1 MTPQQL
7 WLDFL
12 RFLLRHDFWVRL
24 GVTAVLALAA
34 VFGTRLYR
42 KLIGAVLGRLRK
54 HMPAWLGI
62 VLNGFS
68 EPMVLMLRCG
78 LLYLAVVACPLPL
91 TTAEVLR
98 LVQPFFGAALLLLL
112 AWGFW
117 RSEALCGLLLG
128 SAQSKLDHEDDKTI
142 VRFFEKIYRAVIL
155 GVAALAVL
163 ENFGIPVAG
172 LLAGAGVAGL
182 AVSLAAQ
189 STLSSLIAGI
199 TLVIERPF
207 RIGDYVTLGTLEGT
221 VQQIS
226 LRSTQLRTP
235 DNCLITVEN
244 SKVCAEYI
252 QNATERDSRLWNF
265 VIGVTYDTTRAQLE
279 ALCAGLAELCRAD
292 PAVRPETVHV
302 AVAAFNASSI
312 DIDVRL
318 YCTALGLA
326 EFREM
331 KTRLN
336 LQIMGLME
344 REGCGFAPRPAST
357 SKKPRRRQAMPNIL
371 LVEDDDALSEGIA
384 LALRAQGTVR
394 RCPTL
399 AEAREALGRAGF
411 DLMILDINLP
421 DGSGLALLRERPA
434 GDRTPVLVLTA
445 NDLEID
451 IVNGLEAG
459 ADDYVTK
466 PFSLAVLRA
475 RVTALLRRCEGKPA
489 GEIYETGGLRLDFTA
504 GRFEKNGTPIELS
517 RREQALLRL
526 LVANAGNTLPRA
538 LLLDRV
544 WGDDFVEENALS
556 VAVKRLRDKLE
567 DDPARPVRLRTVYGI
582 GYRWEAAP

>member
-344 REGCGFAPRPAST
+344 HEGCGFAFPST
-357 SKKPRRRQAMPNIL
+357 SVYLEK
-371 LVEDDDALSEGIA
+371 
-384 LALRAQGTVR
+384 
-394 RCPTL
+394 
-399 AEAREALGRAGF
+399 
-411 DLMILDINLP
+411 
-421 DGSGLALLRERPA
+421 
-434 GDRTPVLVLTA
+434 TPQ
-445 NDLEID
+445 
-451 IVNGLEAG
+451 EAG
-459 ADDYVTK
+459 HA
-466 PFSLAVLRA
+466 
-475 RVTALLRRCEGKPA
+475 EH
-489 GEIYETGGLRLDFTA
+489 
-504 GRFEKNGTPIELS
+504 
-517 RREQALLRL
+517 
-526 LVANAGNTLPRA
+526 
-538 LLLDRV
+538 
-544 WGDDFVEENALS
+544 
-556 VAVKRLRDKLE
+556 
-567 DDPARPVRLRTVYGI
+567 PAR
-582 GYRWEAAP
+582 

>member
-1 MTPQQL
+1 
-7 WLDFL
+7 
-12 RFLLRHDFWVRL
+12 
-24 GVTAVLALAA
+24 
-34 VFGTRLYR
+34 
-42 KLIGAVLGRLRK
+42 
-54 HMPAWLGI
+54 
-62 VLNGFS
+62 
-68 EPMVLMLRCG
+68 
-78 LLYLAVVACPLPL
+78 
-91 TTAEVLR
+91 
-98 LVQPFFGAALLLLL
+98 
-112 AWGFW
+112 
-117 RSEALCGLLLG
+117 
-128 SAQSKLDHEDDKTI
+128 
-142 VRFFEKIYRAVIL
+142 
-155 GVAALAVL
+155 
-163 ENFGIPVAG
+163 
-172 LLAGAGVAGL
+172 
-182 AVSLAAQ
+182 
-189 STLSSLIAGI
+189 
-199 TLVIERPF
+199 
-207 RIGDYVTLGTLEGT
+207 
-221 VQQIS
+221 
-226 LRSTQLRTP
+226 
-235 DNCLITVEN
+235 
-244 SKVCAEYI
+244 
-252 QNATERDSRLWNF
+252 
-265 VIGVTYDTTRAQLE
+265 
-279 ALCAGLAELCRAD
+279 
-292 PAVRPETVHV
+292 
-302 AVAAFNASSI
+302 
-312 DIDVRL
+312 
-318 YCTALGLA
+318 
-326 EFREM
+326 
-331 KTRLN
+331 
-336 LQIMGLME
+336 
-344 REGCGFAPRPAST
+344 
-357 SKKPRRRQAMPNIL
+357 MPNIL

-399 AEAREALGRAGF
+399 AEARKALELAGF

-504 GRFEKNGTPIELS
+504 GRFEKNGKPIELS

>member
-1 MTPQQL
+1 
-7 WLDFL
+7 
-12 RFLLRHDFWVRL
+12 
-24 GVTAVLALAA
+24 
-34 VFGTRLYR
+34 
-42 KLIGAVLGRLRK
+42 
-54 HMPAWLGI
+54 
-62 VLNGFS
+62 
-68 EPMVLMLRCG
+68 
-78 LLYLAVVACPLPL
+78 
-91 TTAEVLR
+91 
-98 LVQPFFGAALLLLL
+98 
-112 AWGFW
+112 
-117 RSEALCGLLLG
+117 
-128 SAQSKLDHEDDKTI
+128 
-142 VRFFEKIYRAVIL
+142 
-155 GVAALAVL
+155 
-163 ENFGIPVAG
+163 
-172 LLAGAGVAGL
+172 
-182 AVSLAAQ
+182 
-189 STLSSLIAGI
+189 
-199 TLVIERPF
+199 
-207 RIGDYVTLGTLEGT
+207 
-221 VQQIS
+221 
-226 LRSTQLRTP
+226 
-235 DNCLITVEN
+235 
-244 SKVCAEYI
+244 
-252 QNATERDSRLWNF
+252 
-265 VIGVTYDTTRAQLE
+265 
-279 ALCAGLAELCRAD
+279 
-292 PAVRPETVHV
+292 
-302 AVAAFNASSI
+302 
-312 DIDVRL
+312 
-318 YCTALGLA
+318 
-326 EFREM
+326 
-331 KTRLN
+331 
-336 LQIMGLME
+336 
-344 REGCGFAPRPAST
+344 
-357 SKKPRRRQAMPNIL
+357 MPNIL

-475 RVTALLRRCEGKPA
+475 RVTALLRRCERKPA

>member
-1 MTPQQL
+1 M
-7 WLDFL
+7 
-12 RFLLRHDFWVRL
+12 
-24 GVTAVLALAA
+24 
-34 VFGTRLYR
+34 
-42 KLIGAVLGRLRK
+42 
-54 HMPAWLGI
+54 
-62 VLNGFS
+62 S
-68 EPMVLMLRCG
+68 
-78 LLYLAVVACPLPL
+78 
-91 TTAEVLR
+91 
-98 LVQPFFGAALLLLL
+98 
-112 AWGFW
+112 
-117 RSEALCGLLLG
+117 
-128 SAQSKLDHEDDKTI
+128 
-142 VRFFEKIYRAVIL
+142 
-155 GVAALAVL
+155 
-163 ENFGIPVAG
+163 
-172 LLAGAGVAGL
+172 
-182 AVSLAAQ
+182 
-189 STLSSLIAGI
+189 
-199 TLVIERPF
+199 
-207 RIGDYVTLGTLEGT
+207 
-221 VQQIS
+221 
-226 LRSTQLRTP
+226 
-235 DNCLITVEN
+235 
-244 SKVCAEYI
+244 
-252 QNATERDSRLWNF
+252 
-265 VIGVTYDTTRAQLE
+265 
-279 ALCAGLAELCRAD
+279 
-292 PAVRPETVHV
+292 
-302 AVAAFNASSI
+302 
-312 DIDVRL
+312 
-318 YCTALGLA
+318 
-326 EFREM
+326 
-331 KTRLN
+331 
-336 LQIMGLME
+336 
-344 REGCGFAPRPAST
+344 
-357 SKKPRRRQAMPNIL
+357 NIL

-399 AEAREALGRAGF
+399 AEARKALGRAGF

-421 DGSGLALLRERPA
+421 DGSGLALLRERSA
-434 GDRTPVLVLTA
+434 GFRTPVLVLTA

>member
-1 MTPQQL
+1 
-7 WLDFL
+7 
-12 RFLLRHDFWVRL
+12 
-24 GVTAVLALAA
+24 
-34 VFGTRLYR
+34 
-42 KLIGAVLGRLRK
+42 
-54 HMPAWLGI
+54 
-62 VLNGFS
+62 
-68 EPMVLMLRCG
+68 
-78 LLYLAVVACPLPL
+78 
-91 TTAEVLR
+91 
-98 LVQPFFGAALLLLL
+98 
-112 AWGFW
+112 
-117 RSEALCGLLLG
+117 
-128 SAQSKLDHEDDKTI
+128 
-142 VRFFEKIYRAVIL
+142 
-155 GVAALAVL
+155 
-163 ENFGIPVAG
+163 
-172 LLAGAGVAGL
+172 
-182 AVSLAAQ
+182 
-189 STLSSLIAGI
+189 
-199 TLVIERPF
+199 
-207 RIGDYVTLGTLEGT
+207 
-221 VQQIS
+221 
-226 LRSTQLRTP
+226 
-235 DNCLITVEN
+235 
-244 SKVCAEYI
+244 
-252 QNATERDSRLWNF
+252 
-265 VIGVTYDTTRAQLE
+265 
-279 ALCAGLAELCRAD
+279 
-292 PAVRPETVHV
+292 
-302 AVAAFNASSI
+302 
-312 DIDVRL
+312 
-318 YCTALGLA
+318 
-326 EFREM
+326 
-331 KTRLN
+331 
-336 LQIMGLME
+336 
-344 REGCGFAPRPAST
+344 
-357 SKKPRRRQAMPNIL
+357 MPNIL

-399 AEAREALGRAGF
+399 AKARETLGRAGF

-504 GRFEKNGTPIELS
+504 GRFEKNGKPIELS

>member
-1 MTPQQL
+1 
-7 WLDFL
+7 
-12 RFLLRHDFWVRL
+12 
-24 GVTAVLALAA
+24 
-34 VFGTRLYR
+34 
-42 KLIGAVLGRLRK
+42 
-54 HMPAWLGI
+54 
-62 VLNGFS
+62 
-68 EPMVLMLRCG
+68 
-78 LLYLAVVACPLPL
+78 
-91 TTAEVLR
+91 
-98 LVQPFFGAALLLLL
+98 
-112 AWGFW
+112 
-117 RSEALCGLLLG
+117 
-128 SAQSKLDHEDDKTI
+128 
-142 VRFFEKIYRAVIL
+142 
-155 GVAALAVL
+155 
-163 ENFGIPVAG
+163 
-172 LLAGAGVAGL
+172 
-182 AVSLAAQ
+182 
-189 STLSSLIAGI
+189 
-199 TLVIERPF
+199 
-207 RIGDYVTLGTLEGT
+207 
-221 VQQIS
+221 
-226 LRSTQLRTP
+226 
-235 DNCLITVEN
+235 
-244 SKVCAEYI
+244 
-252 QNATERDSRLWNF
+252 
-265 VIGVTYDTTRAQLE
+265 
-279 ALCAGLAELCRAD
+279 
-292 PAVRPETVHV
+292 
-302 AVAAFNASSI
+302 
-312 DIDVRL
+312 
-318 YCTALGLA
+318 
-326 EFREM
+326 
-331 KTRLN
+331 
-336 LQIMGLME
+336 
-344 REGCGFAPRPAST
+344 
-357 SKKPRRRQAMPNIL
+357 MPNIL

-399 AEAREALGRAGF
+399 AEARKALGRAGF

-434 GDRTPVLVLTA
+434 GFRTPVLVLTA

-489 GEIYETGGLRLDFTA
+489 GEIYETDGLRLDFTA

>member
-1 MTPQQL
+1 
-7 WLDFL
+7 
-12 RFLLRHDFWVRL
+12 
-24 GVTAVLALAA
+24 
-34 VFGTRLYR
+34 
-42 KLIGAVLGRLRK
+42 
-54 HMPAWLGI
+54 
-62 VLNGFS
+62 
-68 EPMVLMLRCG
+68 
-78 LLYLAVVACPLPL
+78 
-91 TTAEVLR
+91 
-98 LVQPFFGAALLLLL
+98 
-112 AWGFW
+112 
-117 RSEALCGLLLG
+117 
-128 SAQSKLDHEDDKTI
+128 
-142 VRFFEKIYRAVIL
+142 
-155 GVAALAVL
+155 
-163 ENFGIPVAG
+163 
-172 LLAGAGVAGL
+172 
-182 AVSLAAQ
+182 
-189 STLSSLIAGI
+189 
-199 TLVIERPF
+199 
-207 RIGDYVTLGTLEGT
+207 
-221 VQQIS
+221 
-226 LRSTQLRTP
+226 
-235 DNCLITVEN
+235 
-244 SKVCAEYI
+244 
-252 QNATERDSRLWNF
+252 
-265 VIGVTYDTTRAQLE
+265 
-279 ALCAGLAELCRAD
+279 
-292 PAVRPETVHV
+292 
-302 AVAAFNASSI
+302 
-312 DIDVRL
+312 
-318 YCTALGLA
+318 
-326 EFREM
+326 
-331 KTRLN
+331 
-336 LQIMGLME
+336 
-344 REGCGFAPRPAST
+344 
-357 SKKPRRRQAMPNIL
+357 MPNIL

-399 AEAREALGRAGF
+399 AEARKALGLAGF

>member
-1 MTPQQL
+1 
-7 WLDFL
+7 
-12 RFLLRHDFWVRL
+12 
-24 GVTAVLALAA
+24 
-34 VFGTRLYR
+34 
-42 KLIGAVLGRLRK
+42 
-54 HMPAWLGI
+54 
-62 VLNGFS
+62 
-68 EPMVLMLRCG
+68 
-78 LLYLAVVACPLPL
+78 
-91 TTAEVLR
+91 
-98 LVQPFFGAALLLLL
+98 
-112 AWGFW
+112 
-117 RSEALCGLLLG
+117 
-128 SAQSKLDHEDDKTI
+128 
-142 VRFFEKIYRAVIL
+142 
-155 GVAALAVL
+155 
-163 ENFGIPVAG
+163 
-172 LLAGAGVAGL
+172 
-182 AVSLAAQ
+182 
-189 STLSSLIAGI
+189 
-199 TLVIERPF
+199 
-207 RIGDYVTLGTLEGT
+207 
-221 VQQIS
+221 
-226 LRSTQLRTP
+226 
-235 DNCLITVEN
+235 
-244 SKVCAEYI
+244 
-252 QNATERDSRLWNF
+252 
-265 VIGVTYDTTRAQLE
+265 
-279 ALCAGLAELCRAD
+279 
-292 PAVRPETVHV
+292 
-302 AVAAFNASSI
+302 
-312 DIDVRL
+312 
-318 YCTALGLA
+318 
-326 EFREM
+326 
-331 KTRLN
+331 
-336 LQIMGLME
+336 
-344 REGCGFAPRPAST
+344 
-357 SKKPRRRQAMPNIL
+357 MPNIL

-399 AEAREALGRAGF
+399 AEARKALGRAGF

-504 GRFEKNGTPIELS
+504 GRFEKNGKPIELS

>member
-1 MTPQQL
+1 
-7 WLDFL
+7 
-12 RFLLRHDFWVRL
+12 
-24 GVTAVLALAA
+24 
-34 VFGTRLYR
+34 
-42 KLIGAVLGRLRK
+42 
-54 HMPAWLGI
+54 
-62 VLNGFS
+62 
-68 EPMVLMLRCG
+68 
-78 LLYLAVVACPLPL
+78 
-91 TTAEVLR
+91 
-98 LVQPFFGAALLLLL
+98 
-112 AWGFW
+112 
-117 RSEALCGLLLG
+117 
-128 SAQSKLDHEDDKTI
+128 
-142 VRFFEKIYRAVIL
+142 
-155 GVAALAVL
+155 
-163 ENFGIPVAG
+163 
-172 LLAGAGVAGL
+172 
-182 AVSLAAQ
+182 
-189 STLSSLIAGI
+189 
-199 TLVIERPF
+199 
-207 RIGDYVTLGTLEGT
+207 
-221 VQQIS
+221 
-226 LRSTQLRTP
+226 
-235 DNCLITVEN
+235 
-244 SKVCAEYI
+244 
-252 QNATERDSRLWNF
+252 
-265 VIGVTYDTTRAQLE
+265 
-279 ALCAGLAELCRAD
+279 
-292 PAVRPETVHV
+292 
-302 AVAAFNASSI
+302 
-312 DIDVRL
+312 
-318 YCTALGLA
+318 
-326 EFREM
+326 
-331 KTRLN
+331 
-336 LQIMGLME
+336 
-344 REGCGFAPRPAST
+344 
-357 SKKPRRRQAMPNIL
+357 MPNIL

-394 RCPTL
+394 RCSTL
-399 AEAREALGRAGF
+399 AEARKALGRAGF

-434 GDRTPVLVLTA
+434 GFRTPVLVLTA

>member
-1 MTPQQL
+1 
-7 WLDFL
+7 
-12 RFLLRHDFWVRL
+12 
-24 GVTAVLALAA
+24 
-34 VFGTRLYR
+34 
-42 KLIGAVLGRLRK
+42 
-54 HMPAWLGI
+54 
-62 VLNGFS
+62 
-68 EPMVLMLRCG
+68 
-78 LLYLAVVACPLPL
+78 
-91 TTAEVLR
+91 
-98 LVQPFFGAALLLLL
+98 
-112 AWGFW
+112 
-117 RSEALCGLLLG
+117 
-128 SAQSKLDHEDDKTI
+128 
-142 VRFFEKIYRAVIL
+142 
-155 GVAALAVL
+155 
-163 ENFGIPVAG
+163 
-172 LLAGAGVAGL
+172 
-182 AVSLAAQ
+182 
-189 STLSSLIAGI
+189 
-199 TLVIERPF
+199 
-207 RIGDYVTLGTLEGT
+207 
-221 VQQIS
+221 
-226 LRSTQLRTP
+226 
-235 DNCLITVEN
+235 
-244 SKVCAEYI
+244 
-252 QNATERDSRLWNF
+252 
-265 VIGVTYDTTRAQLE
+265 
-279 ALCAGLAELCRAD
+279 
-292 PAVRPETVHV
+292 
-302 AVAAFNASSI
+302 
-312 DIDVRL
+312 
-318 YCTALGLA
+318 
-326 EFREM
+326 
-331 KTRLN
+331 
-336 LQIMGLME
+336 
-344 REGCGFAPRPAST
+344 
-357 SKKPRRRQAMPNIL
+357 MPNIL

-399 AEAREALGRAGF
+399 AEARKALGLAGF

-567 DDPARPVRLRTVYGI
+567 DDPARPMRLRTVYGI

>member
-1 MTPQQL
+1 
-7 WLDFL
+7 
-12 RFLLRHDFWVRL
+12 
-24 GVTAVLALAA
+24 
-34 VFGTRLYR
+34 
-42 KLIGAVLGRLRK
+42 
-54 HMPAWLGI
+54 
-62 VLNGFS
+62 
-68 EPMVLMLRCG
+68 
-78 LLYLAVVACPLPL
+78 
-91 TTAEVLR
+91 
-98 LVQPFFGAALLLLL
+98 
-112 AWGFW
+112 
-117 RSEALCGLLLG
+117 
-128 SAQSKLDHEDDKTI
+128 
-142 VRFFEKIYRAVIL
+142 
-155 GVAALAVL
+155 
-163 ENFGIPVAG
+163 
-172 LLAGAGVAGL
+172 
-182 AVSLAAQ
+182 
-189 STLSSLIAGI
+189 
-199 TLVIERPF
+199 
-207 RIGDYVTLGTLEGT
+207 
-221 VQQIS
+221 
-226 LRSTQLRTP
+226 
-235 DNCLITVEN
+235 
-244 SKVCAEYI
+244 
-252 QNATERDSRLWNF
+252 
-265 VIGVTYDTTRAQLE
+265 
-279 ALCAGLAELCRAD
+279 
-292 PAVRPETVHV
+292 
-302 AVAAFNASSI
+302 
-312 DIDVRL
+312 
-318 YCTALGLA
+318 
-326 EFREM
+326 
-331 KTRLN
+331 
-336 LQIMGLME
+336 
-344 REGCGFAPRPAST
+344 
-357 SKKPRRRQAMPNIL
+357 MPNIL

-394 RCPTL
+394 RCHTL
-399 AEAREALGRAGF
+399 AEARKALGRAGF

>member
-1 MTPQQL
+1 
-7 WLDFL
+7 
-12 RFLLRHDFWVRL
+12 
-24 GVTAVLALAA
+24 
-34 VFGTRLYR
+34 
-42 KLIGAVLGRLRK
+42 
-54 HMPAWLGI
+54 
-62 VLNGFS
+62 
-68 EPMVLMLRCG
+68 
-78 LLYLAVVACPLPL
+78 
-91 TTAEVLR
+91 
-98 LVQPFFGAALLLLL
+98 
-112 AWGFW
+112 
-117 RSEALCGLLLG
+117 
-128 SAQSKLDHEDDKTI
+128 
-142 VRFFEKIYRAVIL
+142 
-155 GVAALAVL
+155 
-163 ENFGIPVAG
+163 
-172 LLAGAGVAGL
+172 
-182 AVSLAAQ
+182 
-189 STLSSLIAGI
+189 
-199 TLVIERPF
+199 
-207 RIGDYVTLGTLEGT
+207 
-221 VQQIS
+221 
-226 LRSTQLRTP
+226 
-235 DNCLITVEN
+235 
-244 SKVCAEYI
+244 
-252 QNATERDSRLWNF
+252 
-265 VIGVTYDTTRAQLE
+265 
-279 ALCAGLAELCRAD
+279 
-292 PAVRPETVHV
+292 
-302 AVAAFNASSI
+302 
-312 DIDVRL
+312 
-318 YCTALGLA
+318 
-326 EFREM
+326 
-331 KTRLN
+331 
-336 LQIMGLME
+336 
-344 REGCGFAPRPAST
+344 
-357 SKKPRRRQAMPNIL
+357 MPNIL
-371 LVEDDDALSEGIA
+371 LVEDDAALSEGIA

-399 AEAREALGRAGF
+399 AKARETLGRAGF

-434 GDRTPVLVLTA
+434 GFRTPVLVLTA

>member
-1 MTPQQL
+1 
-7 WLDFL
+7 
-12 RFLLRHDFWVRL
+12 
-24 GVTAVLALAA
+24 
-34 VFGTRLYR
+34 
-42 KLIGAVLGRLRK
+42 
-54 HMPAWLGI
+54 
-62 VLNGFS
+62 
-68 EPMVLMLRCG
+68 
-78 LLYLAVVACPLPL
+78 
-91 TTAEVLR
+91 
-98 LVQPFFGAALLLLL
+98 
-112 AWGFW
+112 
-117 RSEALCGLLLG
+117 
-128 SAQSKLDHEDDKTI
+128 
-142 VRFFEKIYRAVIL
+142 
-155 GVAALAVL
+155 
-163 ENFGIPVAG
+163 
-172 LLAGAGVAGL
+172 
-182 AVSLAAQ
+182 
-189 STLSSLIAGI
+189 
-199 TLVIERPF
+199 
-207 RIGDYVTLGTLEGT
+207 
-221 VQQIS
+221 
-226 LRSTQLRTP
+226 
-235 DNCLITVEN
+235 
-244 SKVCAEYI
+244 
-252 QNATERDSRLWNF
+252 
-265 VIGVTYDTTRAQLE
+265 
-279 ALCAGLAELCRAD
+279 
-292 PAVRPETVHV
+292 
-302 AVAAFNASSI
+302 
-312 DIDVRL
+312 
-318 YCTALGLA
+318 
-326 EFREM
+326 
-331 KTRLN
+331 
-336 LQIMGLME
+336 
-344 REGCGFAPRPAST
+344 
-357 SKKPRRRQAMPNIL
+357 MPNIL
-371 LVEDDDALSEGIA
+371 LVEDDAALSEGIA

-394 RCPTL
+394 CCPTL

-434 GDRTPVLVLTA
+434 GFRTPVLVLTA

>member
-1 MTPQQL
+1 
-7 WLDFL
+7 
-12 RFLLRHDFWVRL
+12 
-24 GVTAVLALAA
+24 
-34 VFGTRLYR
+34 
-42 KLIGAVLGRLRK
+42 
-54 HMPAWLGI
+54 
-62 VLNGFS
+62 
-68 EPMVLMLRCG
+68 
-78 LLYLAVVACPLPL
+78 
-91 TTAEVLR
+91 
-98 LVQPFFGAALLLLL
+98 
-112 AWGFW
+112 
-117 RSEALCGLLLG
+117 
-128 SAQSKLDHEDDKTI
+128 
-142 VRFFEKIYRAVIL
+142 
-155 GVAALAVL
+155 
-163 ENFGIPVAG
+163 
-172 LLAGAGVAGL
+172 
-182 AVSLAAQ
+182 
-189 STLSSLIAGI
+189 
-199 TLVIERPF
+199 
-207 RIGDYVTLGTLEGT
+207 
-221 VQQIS
+221 
-226 LRSTQLRTP
+226 
-235 DNCLITVEN
+235 
-244 SKVCAEYI
+244 
-252 QNATERDSRLWNF
+252 
-265 VIGVTYDTTRAQLE
+265 
-279 ALCAGLAELCRAD
+279 
-292 PAVRPETVHV
+292 
-302 AVAAFNASSI
+302 
-312 DIDVRL
+312 
-318 YCTALGLA
+318 
-326 EFREM
+326 
-331 KTRLN
+331 
-336 LQIMGLME
+336 
-344 REGCGFAPRPAST
+344 
-357 SKKPRRRQAMPNIL
+357 MPNIL

-399 AEAREALGRAGF
+399 AEARKALGRAGF

-434 GDRTPVLVLTA
+434 GFRTPVLVLTA

-504 GRFEKNGTPIELS
+504 GRFEKNGKPIELS

>member
-1 MTPQQL
+1 
-7 WLDFL
+7 
-12 RFLLRHDFWVRL
+12 
-24 GVTAVLALAA
+24 
-34 VFGTRLYR
+34 
-42 KLIGAVLGRLRK
+42 
-54 HMPAWLGI
+54 
-62 VLNGFS
+62 
-68 EPMVLMLRCG
+68 
-78 LLYLAVVACPLPL
+78 
-91 TTAEVLR
+91 
-98 LVQPFFGAALLLLL
+98 
-112 AWGFW
+112 
-117 RSEALCGLLLG
+117 
-128 SAQSKLDHEDDKTI
+128 
-142 VRFFEKIYRAVIL
+142 
-155 GVAALAVL
+155 
-163 ENFGIPVAG
+163 
-172 LLAGAGVAGL
+172 
-182 AVSLAAQ
+182 
-189 STLSSLIAGI
+189 
-199 TLVIERPF
+199 
-207 RIGDYVTLGTLEGT
+207 
-221 VQQIS
+221 
-226 LRSTQLRTP
+226 
-235 DNCLITVEN
+235 
-244 SKVCAEYI
+244 
-252 QNATERDSRLWNF
+252 
-265 VIGVTYDTTRAQLE
+265 
-279 ALCAGLAELCRAD
+279 
-292 PAVRPETVHV
+292 
-302 AVAAFNASSI
+302 
-312 DIDVRL
+312 
-318 YCTALGLA
+318 
-326 EFREM
+326 
-331 KTRLN
+331 
-336 LQIMGLME
+336 
-344 REGCGFAPRPAST
+344 
-357 SKKPRRRQAMPNIL
+357 MPNIL

-399 AEAREALGRAGF
+399 AEARKALGRAGF

-434 GDRTPVLVLTA
+434 GFRTPVLVLTA

-504 GRFEKNGTPIELS
+504 GRFEKSGTPIELS

>member
-1 MTPQQL
+1 
-7 WLDFL
+7 
-12 RFLLRHDFWVRL
+12 
-24 GVTAVLALAA
+24 
-34 VFGTRLYR
+34 
-42 KLIGAVLGRLRK
+42 
-54 HMPAWLGI
+54 
-62 VLNGFS
+62 
-68 EPMVLMLRCG
+68 
-78 LLYLAVVACPLPL
+78 
-91 TTAEVLR
+91 
-98 LVQPFFGAALLLLL
+98 
-112 AWGFW
+112 
-117 RSEALCGLLLG
+117 
-128 SAQSKLDHEDDKTI
+128 
-142 VRFFEKIYRAVIL
+142 
-155 GVAALAVL
+155 
-163 ENFGIPVAG
+163 
-172 LLAGAGVAGL
+172 
-182 AVSLAAQ
+182 
-189 STLSSLIAGI
+189 
-199 TLVIERPF
+199 
-207 RIGDYVTLGTLEGT
+207 
-221 VQQIS
+221 
-226 LRSTQLRTP
+226 
-235 DNCLITVEN
+235 
-244 SKVCAEYI
+244 
-252 QNATERDSRLWNF
+252 
-265 VIGVTYDTTRAQLE
+265 
-279 ALCAGLAELCRAD
+279 
-292 PAVRPETVHV
+292 
-302 AVAAFNASSI
+302 
-312 DIDVRL
+312 
-318 YCTALGLA
+318 
-326 EFREM
+326 
-331 KTRLN
+331 
-336 LQIMGLME
+336 
-344 REGCGFAPRPAST
+344 
-357 SKKPRRRQAMPNIL
+357 MPNIL

-399 AEAREALGRAGF
+399 AEARKALGLAGF

-434 GDRTPVLVLTA
+434 GFRTPVLVLTA

>member
-1 MTPQQL
+1 
-7 WLDFL
+7 
-12 RFLLRHDFWVRL
+12 
-24 GVTAVLALAA
+24 
-34 VFGTRLYR
+34 
-42 KLIGAVLGRLRK
+42 
-54 HMPAWLGI
+54 
-62 VLNGFS
+62 
-68 EPMVLMLRCG
+68 
-78 LLYLAVVACPLPL
+78 
-91 TTAEVLR
+91 
-98 LVQPFFGAALLLLL
+98 
-112 AWGFW
+112 
-117 RSEALCGLLLG
+117 
-128 SAQSKLDHEDDKTI
+128 
-142 VRFFEKIYRAVIL
+142 
-155 GVAALAVL
+155 
-163 ENFGIPVAG
+163 
-172 LLAGAGVAGL
+172 
-182 AVSLAAQ
+182 
-189 STLSSLIAGI
+189 
-199 TLVIERPF
+199 
-207 RIGDYVTLGTLEGT
+207 
-221 VQQIS
+221 
-226 LRSTQLRTP
+226 
-235 DNCLITVEN
+235 
-244 SKVCAEYI
+244 
-252 QNATERDSRLWNF
+252 
-265 VIGVTYDTTRAQLE
+265 
-279 ALCAGLAELCRAD
+279 
-292 PAVRPETVHV
+292 
-302 AVAAFNASSI
+302 
-312 DIDVRL
+312 
-318 YCTALGLA
+318 
-326 EFREM
+326 
-331 KTRLN
+331 
-336 LQIMGLME
+336 
-344 REGCGFAPRPAST
+344 
-357 SKKPRRRQAMPNIL
+357 MPNIL

-399 AEAREALGRAGF
+399 AEARKALGRAGF

-475 RVTALLRRCEGKPA
+475 RVTALLRRCEGKPV

>member
-1 MTPQQL
+1 
-7 WLDFL
+7 
-12 RFLLRHDFWVRL
+12 
-24 GVTAVLALAA
+24 
-34 VFGTRLYR
+34 
-42 KLIGAVLGRLRK
+42 
-54 HMPAWLGI
+54 
-62 VLNGFS
+62 
-68 EPMVLMLRCG
+68 
-78 LLYLAVVACPLPL
+78 
-91 TTAEVLR
+91 
-98 LVQPFFGAALLLLL
+98 
-112 AWGFW
+112 
-117 RSEALCGLLLG
+117 
-128 SAQSKLDHEDDKTI
+128 
-142 VRFFEKIYRAVIL
+142 
-155 GVAALAVL
+155 
-163 ENFGIPVAG
+163 
-172 LLAGAGVAGL
+172 
-182 AVSLAAQ
+182 
-189 STLSSLIAGI
+189 
-199 TLVIERPF
+199 
-207 RIGDYVTLGTLEGT
+207 
-221 VQQIS
+221 
-226 LRSTQLRTP
+226 
-235 DNCLITVEN
+235 
-244 SKVCAEYI
+244 
-252 QNATERDSRLWNF
+252 
-265 VIGVTYDTTRAQLE
+265 
-279 ALCAGLAELCRAD
+279 
-292 PAVRPETVHV
+292 
-302 AVAAFNASSI
+302 
-312 DIDVRL
+312 
-318 YCTALGLA
+318 
-326 EFREM
+326 
-331 KTRLN
+331 
-336 LQIMGLME
+336 
-344 REGCGFAPRPAST
+344 
-357 SKKPRRRQAMPNIL
+357 MPNIL

-399 AEAREALGRAGF
+399 AEAREALGHAGF

-434 GDRTPVLVLTA
+434 GGRTPVLVLTA